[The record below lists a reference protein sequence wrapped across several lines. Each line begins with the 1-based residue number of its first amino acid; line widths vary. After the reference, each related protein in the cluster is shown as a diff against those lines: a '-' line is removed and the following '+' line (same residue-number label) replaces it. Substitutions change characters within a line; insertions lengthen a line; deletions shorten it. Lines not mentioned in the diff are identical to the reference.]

1 MVSYLFKLLHINFI
15 PIHVEIYTYIY
26 IYIYIYIVFFESE
39 KLTF

>member
-26 IYIYIYIVFFESE
+26 IYIYIVFFESE